1 VNINVEKIDSAN
13 FKIVGKISK
22 DDIEKEFN
30 KLAKE
35 ATKTVKVDGFRAGK
49 VPVAIV
55 KKLFGDKLK
64 SDAEGQALRKA
75 LDEGYKKANIKE
87 GDIIGE
93 PIFEK
98 YNKSDSGD
106 IEFEISLSLKPTIEL
121 GDYSDLTLDY
131 KKPEVTEKDID
142 EEIKNIAKNFSKL
155 KSIKEDRALKE
166 GDVAVFDFKGFVDGK
181 AFEGGTA
188 EDYELKIGSGQ
199 FIDGFESQMVGMK
212 KGEEKVIK
220 VKFPEEYHSKEL
232 AGKDAEF
239 KVKLKD
245 IKELS
250 EPEIDDE
257 LAKKALG
264 QEDVTLKELRE
275 YAKNI
280 IQSNKNRKLYQ
291 DELKPKLIEKLLK
304 KYKFDLPRAIVEQEI
319 DNLVNQKAQTL
330 TEDEINEIKASEEKL
345 KELRES
351 VRKDAE
357 DSVRIT
363 FLVDAL
369 AKAENIEVA
378 DGEVSQI
385 LYYEALM
392 NGQDPQATFE
402 YYQKNNLLPVIKMGI
417 LEDKL
422 FSKLLK
428 LEDN

>member
-1 VNINVEKIDSAN
+1 
-13 FKIVGKISK
+13 
-22 DDIEKEFN
+22 
-30 KLAKE
+30 
-35 ATKTVKVDGFRAGK
+35 
-49 VPVAIV
+49 
-55 KKLFGDKLK
+55 
-64 SDAEGQALRKA
+64 
-75 LDEGYKKANIKE
+75 
-87 GDIIGE
+87 
-93 PIFEK
+93 
-98 YNKSDSGD
+98 
-106 IEFEISLSLKPTIEL
+106 
-121 GDYSDLTLDY
+121 
-131 KKPEVTEKDID
+131 
-142 EEIKNIAKNFSKL
+142 
-155 KSIKEDRALKE
+155 
-166 GDVAVFDFKGFVDGK
+166 
-181 AFEGGTA
+181 
-188 EDYELKIGSGQ
+188 
-199 FIDGFESQMVGMK
+199 MVGMK